1 MDHERDLRLSSTL
14 RGVFIAVL
22 IGVYG
27 WVSKEPLVSWK
38 ASFLI
43 AAGLQL
49 VVIVI
54 RRVAPPGDLARTIY
68 LFEMIA
74 DGVTVLLFALG
85 VFGSLA
91 KVNSLV

>member
-1 MDHERDLRLSSTL
+1 MDRERDLRVSSTL

-43 AAGLQL
+43 AAGLQI
-49 VVIVI
+49 VVIAI
-54 RRVAPPGDLARTIY
+54 RRVAPAGDLPRTIY
-68 LFEMIA
+68 LFEMLA
-74 DGVTVLLFALG
+74 DAITVLLFALG
-85 VFGSLA
+85 IFGSLA
-91 KVNSLV
+91 RVNALV